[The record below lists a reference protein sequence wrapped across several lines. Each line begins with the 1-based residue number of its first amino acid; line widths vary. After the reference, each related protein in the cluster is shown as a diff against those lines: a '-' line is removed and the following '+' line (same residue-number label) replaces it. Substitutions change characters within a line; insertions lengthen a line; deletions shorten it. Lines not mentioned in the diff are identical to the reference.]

1 MKKLAVCLMLVTAF
15 MMAVPASAQF
25 RFGIKAGAN
34 ISKMSFST
42 DILKSDNITSFTGGV
57 MAEFMVPVVGFGVD
71 ASLMYTRKGSKINL
85 GTLTDAAEEAFG
97 HKTQHLDYIDIPIN
111 LKYKLGIPAVGNIVK
126 PYIYAGPSFGVL
138 VGNNIK
144 EQYKEKDF
152 DLTIN
157 LGLGLELFK
166 KVQVAAQYGWGVTEA
181 VKYPSI
187 NEVKAKNRSWTITAA
202 YLF

>member
-71 ASLMYTRKGSKINL
+71 ASLMYTRKGSK
-85 GTLTDAAEEAFG
+85 
-97 HKTQHLDYIDIPIN
+97 H
-111 LKYKLGIPAVGNIVK
+111 
-126 PYIYAGPSFGVL
+126 
-138 VGNNIK
+138 
-144 EQYKEKDF
+144 
-152 DLTIN
+152 
-157 LGLGLELFK
+157 
-166 KVQVAAQYGWGVTEA
+166 
-181 VKYPSI
+181 
-187 NEVKAKNRSWTITAA
+187 
-202 YLF
+202 